1 MEGDCLVTGPKDKA
15 TLLNDYFCSQS
26 MLLNADAPLPNLIEF
41 QNAKTLSVVSTTDNE
56 VLDLL
61 KSVDVSK
68 ACGVDGIGN
77 SL

>member
-1 MEGDCLVTGPKDKA
+1 MC
-15 TLLNDYFCSQS
+15 
-26 MLLNADAPLPNLIEF
+26 
-41 QNAKTLSVVSTTDNE
+41 LSVVSITDNE